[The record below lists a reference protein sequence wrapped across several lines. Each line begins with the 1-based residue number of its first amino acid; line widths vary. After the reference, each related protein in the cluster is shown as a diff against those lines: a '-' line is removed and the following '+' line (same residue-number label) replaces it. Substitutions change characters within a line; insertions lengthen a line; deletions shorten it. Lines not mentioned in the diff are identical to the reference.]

1 MGDVARSVP
10 VLVALRDAY
19 PNARIDWL
27 VQDTFADVVRAH
39 PALSRALP
47 FPRREFS
54 RWATTGRWASLV
66 TYLRGFARER
76 YDLVI
81 DAQGLARSGLIARCT
96 GAPRRIGHADAREL
110 GWLGYTSRVPS
121 DPEMHTVERMLSLVR
136 SLGIPASASP
146 RTLRLFT
153 PAEGSGFA
161 SSFPALAGRRYA
173 VLAPTSR
180 WVSKQW
186 PDERFASLARSLT
199 AGGFAVAF
207 VGAASERAQA
217 PACTALARENPDVI
231 DLLGSTSVAQ
241 LMDVIEHAALVVGN
255 DSAAVHIAVGFARPL
270 VGLYGPTRLHRVGPC
285 GRAPDALQ
293 HVRSSDR
300 FEHKDPRTRVLME
313 RITLPEVVEACRVRL
328 GR

>member
-1 MGDVARSVP
+1 MGDVARTVP
-10 VLVALRDAY
+10 LLVALRDAY
-19 PNARIDWL
+19 PNARVDWL

-39 PALSRALP
+39 PALSRTLP

-54 RWATTGRWASLV
+54 RWATRGRWASLV
-66 TYLRGFARER
+66 TYLRGFSREC

-81 DAQGLARSGLIARCT
+81 DAQGLARSGLITRCT

-110 GWLGYTSRVPS
+110 GWLAYTSRVPS

-146 RTLRLFT
+146 RSLRLFT

-161 SSFPALAGRRYA
+161 SSIPSLAGRPYA

-186 PDERFASLARSLT
+186 PDDRFATLARSLT
-199 AGGFAVAF
+199 AGGTPVAL
-207 VGAASERAQA
+207 VGAASERAQI
-217 PACTALARENPDVI
+217 PACTALARENPDVV
-231 DLLGSTSVAQ
+231 DLLGSTRVAQ

-285 GRAPDALQ
+285 GRVSDALQ
-293 HVRSSDR
+293 HVRSTDR
-300 FEHKDPRTRVLME
+300 LEHKDPRTRVLME